1 MNRRDFLKSAFA
13 LAAFS
18 RIAGLSAKAGPDG
31 DKSSDCVTAGQ
42 VTRRRYRNTAMTV
55 PLIGF
60 GTMRLPTIGGD
71 MKKIDYAVTERMID
85 AAMKAGCNY
94 FDTAYMYHG
103 GESEICMGKVLKKY
117 PRDSYYLASKMPVWF
132 AKNRAGVERLFNEQL
147 RKCQTEYFDFYM
159 LHSLDSGKWAAVQ
172 KYGALEFLLKMKEQG
187 KIRKLGFSFHDSPE
201 VLKTIV
207 KAHPWDFAQ
216 IQLNY
221 LDWTLYRSKEQYEIV
236 TEAGI
241 PVIVMEPLRGGALA
255 RLSPDA
261 VSILKNADP
270 KASTASWGF
279 RWCATLP
286 NVLCILSGMS
296 LPEHVEDNMRT
307 FMPFVPLSD
316 KEKNT
321 LELALAAYRKK

>member
-1 MNRRDFLKSAFA
+1 
-13 LAAFS
+13 
-18 RIAGLSAKAGPDG
+18 
-31 DKSSDCVTAGQ
+31 
-42 VTRRRYRNTAMTV
+42 MTV

-132 AKNRAGVERLFNEQL
+132 ARNRAGVERLFNEQL